1 MFRKTTMIL
10 LALVGL
16 AATARADVAKGDAC
30 ASHLSAVGKQIYA
43 AVVADNPT
51 LQNLRDTVRSQARG
65 MVMGGQISRD
75 DAEANAVPAGEC
87 VRVRLQQQ

>member
-1 MFRKTTMIL
+1 MFGKTTMIL
-10 LALVGL
+10 LALVGF
-16 AATARADVAKGDAC
+16 AMTARADVAKGDAC
-30 ASHLSAVGKQIYA
+30 ASHLSVVGKQIYA
-43 AVVADNPT
+43 AVVAANPT

-75 DAEANAVPAGEC
+75 DAEANAVPAAEC

>member
-1 MFRKTTMIL
+1 MVRKTTVML

-16 AATARADVAKGDAC
+16 ASAARADVAKGDAC
-30 ASHLSAVGKQIYA
+30 ASNLSAIGKQIYA
-43 AVVADNPT
+43 ATVAANPT

-75 DAEANAVPAGEC
+75 DAEANAIPAAEC

>member
-1 MFRKTTMIL
+1 MVRKTTVML

-16 AATARADVAKGDAC
+16 AAAARADVAKGDAC
-30 ASHLSAVGKQIYA
+30 ASNLSAIGKQIYA
-43 AVVADNPT
+43 ATVAANPT

-75 DAEANAVPAGEC
+75 DAEANAIPAAEC
-87 VRVRLQQQ
+87 VRVRLQPQ